1 MKVNE
6 AIEIVLQELNRRL
19 PKTNLEGFIP
29 SDNVYE
35 AMEILSEYHGDI
47 VFEEEEEK

>member
-6 AIEIVLQELNRRL
+6 AIEIVIRELHRRL

-47 VFEEEEEK
+47 VFEEEE